1 MQPRNG
7 QCGRGVGTGTRPG
20 VLEGPVTTSQF
31 RYPGP
36 WLWRPFLVVGLY
48 LLFHFSRSAEFRLWI
63 SLWPE
68 FMRAVSLMYE
78 ACGFV
83 PDGLRV
89 AEAQLRRS
97 TTLGAAA
104 ENMTKLE
111 ATAFLRKVVE
121 SRQRVVSH
129 RVKVL

>member
-1 MQPRNG
+1 
-7 QCGRGVGTGTRPG
+7 
-20 VLEGPVTTSQF
+20 
-31 RYPGP
+31 
-36 WLWRPFLVVGLY
+36 
-48 LLFHFSRSAEFRLWI
+48 
-63 SLWPE
+63 
-68 FMRAVSLMYE
+68 MYE

-129 RVKVL
+129 RVKVALLHFRLLSSAAAEFVVVVVVVVFF